1 MSKLCSIIPIGNG
14 GIAAVYLRKM
24 FGRRIISIIDLIPCH
39 IGKGIHLPRL
49 AVDII
54 GDLVSTL
61 VGFRF
66 YEGAVIGILGIGLHI
81 FFGGHGAYFTG
92 SNGFYISF
100 VIAAAVG
107 IFKADSGG
115 VFFGRLQLLFVSGIV
130 SVGIHRIRRVFEG
143 GDHIGRIIDGIG
155 CLLFGVILTADEI
168 SFAVI
173 GIGGSCLIHRQHH
186 VIKVCGIGLI
196 IVKHAGLDMHD
207 LLVGI
212 FLPWRCRHRDILPVV
227 GVQIKR
233 GCRPVS
239 GPVAVPDAHID
250 CKIAFLFSA
259 LRYCGCFCG
268 CSHMKCDSRLV
279 YLYILI
285 HIFQCIRGAC
295 DADRTACHAIA
306 GGQIASLP
314 LSCGIQ
320 VTVLQQIIRAYGII
334 FLDLQTVEPCS
345 SVDITQSAV
354 EGDFY
359 CFLWSGKGHGNPA
372 PVVVSGKSGITFKC
386 A

>member
-1 MSKLCSIIPIGNG
+1 
-14 GIAAVYLRKM
+14 
-24 FGRRIISIIDLIPCH
+24 
-39 IGKGIHLPRL
+39 
-49 AVDII
+49 
-54 GDLVSTL
+54 
-61 VGFRF
+61 
-66 YEGAVIGILGIGLHI
+66 
-81 FFGGHGAYFTG
+81 
-92 SNGFYISF
+92 
-100 VIAAAVG
+100 
-107 IFKADSGG
+107 
-115 VFFGRLQLLFVSGIV
+115 
-130 SVGIHRIRRVFEG
+130 
-143 GDHIGRIIDGIG
+143 
-155 CLLFGVILTADEI
+155 
-168 SFAVI
+168 
-173 GIGGSCLIHRQHH
+173 
-186 VIKVCGIGLI
+186 
-196 IVKHAGLDMHD
+196 
-207 LLVGI
+207 
-212 FLPWRCRHRDILPVV
+212 
-227 GVQIKR
+227 
-233 GCRPVS
+233 
-239 GPVAVPDAHID
+239 
-250 CKIAFLFSA
+250 
-259 LRYCGCFCG
+259 
-268 CSHMKCDSRLV
+268 MKCDSRLV